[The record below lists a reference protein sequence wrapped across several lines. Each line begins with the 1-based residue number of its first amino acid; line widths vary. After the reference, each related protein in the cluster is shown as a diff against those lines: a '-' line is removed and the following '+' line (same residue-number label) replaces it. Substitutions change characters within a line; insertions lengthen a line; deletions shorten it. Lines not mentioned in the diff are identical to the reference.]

1 MQAVAKLFANGQ
13 IIALIYIF
21 KSIIS
26 MKKAAIVVF
35 AALLSFGQMSYA
47 NVSTVTPISTFETC
61 PPGGTIIVIQ
71 SKMVVNLNQS
81 KGSIFI
87 QIKNREGVVFEV
99 QRSGGAVQYQFD
111 IASLEKGTYTATVT
125 DERNQVLAAVKF
137 ER

>member
-47 NVSTVTPISTFETC
+47 NVSTVTPISTFEVC

-71 SKMVVNLNQS
+71 SNTTKHSQ
-81 KGSIFI
+81 
-87 QIKNREGVVFEV
+87 
-99 QRSGGAVQYQFD
+99 
-111 IASLEKGTYTATVT
+111 
-125 DERNQVLAAVKF
+125 
-137 ER
+137 